1 MRCKYC
7 GAVFH
12 GEDLKYCP
20 YCEND
25 ISDIEEKN
33 TQPVQQI
40 IYVKSEDLS
49 DYEIE
54 RRSRVAPEVSE
65 DAKWGELRFTI
76 LKGKGGLSPADGSHY
91 FIVVD
96 EYYETEII
104 SENQDKEVVIKLPYG
119 EHILKVRMFPYNDDK
134 YNDESVYARHD
145 DIRFTV
151 GEKTPRME
159 LDQGTLFKAA
169 KLKIIND

>member
-25 ISDIEEKN
+25 IEDIEQKIVYVQTPEK
-33 TQPVQQI
+33 I
-40 IYVKSEDLS
+40 S

-54 RRSRVAPEVSE
+54 RKNRVAPKVPV
-65 DAKWGELRFTI
+65 DAQWGELHFTL
-76 LKGKGGLSPADGSHY
+76 LKGKGALSPATGSHY

-104 SENQDKEVVIKLPYG
+104 SEDRDLTAIIKLPYG
-119 EHILKVRMFPYNDDK
+119 PHVLKVRMFPYNDSGFF
-134 YNDESVYARHD
+134 NEAEYARQD
-145 DIRFTV
+145 NICFTIGDNIV
-151 GEKTPRME
+151 RME
-159 LDQGTLFKAA
+159 LNQGTLFKAA
-169 KLKIIND
+169 KINVL